1 MHEIS
6 LVRNIFRTLES
17 EFSPEELKRLCK
29 IKLKV
34 GLLSNVEP
42 ILLENAFEAVCQSE
56 NRYGNTEL
64 EIELLPI
71 EIFCNDCNKRCP
83 VTDYKF
89 VCDCGKPSNQ
99 IVQGLELTIHQVQ
112 FFQTPDT
119 LGDTSEKL
127 EKIS

>member
-17 EFSPEELKRLCK
+17 EFSAEELRQLFK

-42 ILLENAFEAVCQSE
+42 TLLENAFEAVCQAE
-56 NRYGNTEL
+56 DKYRKAQL

-71 EIFCNDCNKRCP
+71 EIFCDHCNKRT
-83 VTDYKF
+83 VVSNYKF

-99 IVQGLELTIHQVQ
+99 IVQGLELMIHQVQ
-112 FFQTPDT
+112 FKHDQETP
-119 LGDTSEKL
+119 GDSREKL

>member
-6 LVRNIFRTLES
+6 LVRNIFKTLES
-17 EFSPEELKRLCK
+17 EFPAEELKQLSK

-42 ILLENAFEAVCQSE
+42 ILLENAFEAVCQAE
-56 NRYGNTEL
+56 NQYRHTQL
-64 EIELLPI
+64 EVELLPI
-71 EIFCNDCNKRCP
+71 EIFCDHCNKRCA
-83 VTDYKF
+83 VTNYKF

-99 IVQGLELTIHQVQ
+99 IVQGLELMIHQVQ
-112 FFQTPDT
+112 FKRDPEAF
-119 LGDTSEKL
+119 GDTPEKL